1 MSRTYVNSKSRRVQ
15 NSGIQAWSIPD
26 LIKRYV
32 TNMVPNKDGNR
43 GGTAQGGGSSVVVN
57 TICLLLID
65 MTSNR
70 YKYFRWTPRTA
81 RITLTYM
88 VVVPAIVGYVAYK
101 SDVSLSNIK

>member
-1 MSRTYVNSKSRRVQ
+1 METGEGLHK
-15 NSGIQAWSIPD
+15 AEE
-26 LIKRYV
+26 
-32 TNMVPNKDGNR
+32 
-43 GGTAQGGGSSVVVN
+43 SSVVVN